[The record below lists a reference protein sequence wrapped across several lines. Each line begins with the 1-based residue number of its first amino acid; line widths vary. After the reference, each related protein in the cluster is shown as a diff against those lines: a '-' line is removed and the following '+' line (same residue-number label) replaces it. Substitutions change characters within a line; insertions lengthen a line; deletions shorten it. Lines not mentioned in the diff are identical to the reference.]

1 MRVVVAGT
9 GVVGLW
15 CARSLAASGAEV
27 TVIGP
32 DATPAASTPASAGW
46 VVPMLSAPLAGP
58 GLVRHS
64 AGQLLRG
71 EAAFSFTGMS
81 PGLARWLAS
90 LVRSGSEARH
100 RAGLRATL
108 DLAVTSQAAFH
119 ALRTDGL
126 DFELRH
132 DGLVMVARTGAG
144 LREASAQV
152 DAAAAAG
159 YPGKS
164 ERLDP
169 DALLELEPA
178 LADGAAGGIYARDEL
193 HVHPGQLNDALLD
206 DVQARGV
213 RVLRRAVRAIVPAT
227 GGRWTVLTP
236 DGPIMADK
244 VVVAAGYWSRDIIAS
259 LGVRLPLQSA
269 AGLSITATGPE
280 PPSLPLRL
288 VEAHVAVTPFDGGV
302 RLAGGFALGPPPGRV
317 SPRQLRRVVSAAAPY
332 LRSWRPTRVSATHVG
347 LRPAT
352 PDSMPVVGEL
362 PGHPGVFAATGH
374 GMLGLTLAPGTAA
387 EIEHQIA
394 SGAPTEIGA
403 AFAVDRFRPGPA
415 PHSPGRR
422 PSARSARTGG

>member
-1 MRVVVAGT
+1 MRVVVAGS

-15 CARSLAASGAEV
+15 CARSLAASGVEV
-27 TVIGP
+27 TVVGP
-32 DATPAASTPASAGW
+32 DASPAASTPASAGW
-46 VVPMLSAPLAGP
+46 VVPVLAAPLAAP
-58 GLVRHS
+58 GLIRHS
-64 AGQLLRG
+64 VAQLLRG

-81 PGLARWLAS
+81 PGLARWLVS
-90 LVRSGSEARH
+90 FVHSGSAPRH

-108 DLAVTSQAAFH
+108 ELATTSPAAFH

-144 LREASAQV
+144 LREAAALV
-152 DAAAAAG
+152 EGAAAAG

-164 ERLDP
+164 DQLDP
-169 DALLELEPA
+169 DALLALEPA
-178 LADGAAGGIYARDEL
+178 LADGAAGGIHARDEL

-206 DVQARGV
+206 DLQGRGV

-227 GGRWTVLTP
+227 GGRWTVLTSGAP
-236 DGPIMADK
+236 VTADK
-244 VVVAAGYWSRDIIAS
+244 VVVAAGYWSRDIVAS

-269 AGLSITATGPE
+269 AGFSITATGPE

-302 RLAGGFALGPPPGRV
+302 RLAGGFALGPPPARV
-317 SPRQLRRVVSAAAPY
+317 SPRQLRKVVAAATPY
-332 LRSWRPTRVSATHVG
+332 LRSWQPTRVSATHVG

-362 PGHPGVFAATGH
+362 PGHRGVFVATGH

-387 EIEHQIA
+387 EIEHQIV

-403 AFAVDRFRPGPA
+403 AFAVDRFRPGPPPRSRA
-415 PHSPGRR
+415 RR
-422 PSARSARTGG
+422 PSARSA